1 MEAPKSKFQT
11 VSSYDCLLFDL
22 DDTLY
27 SPALGIAEDCR
38 KNIDEFL
45 MKKCGLVREKA
56 TKLRAELFLT
66 YGSSLAGLRTLGYDV
81 DADDYHSNV
90 HGPLPYQVI
99 KPDPKLRAVLQSI
112 TQRKLVFT
120 NSDRAHAMKVLMRLN
135 LEDCFEQI
143 ICFESLNPHISMS
156 REVPVV
162 LKPSKEAMQIA
173 IKLAQADPHKTVGGS
188 ADARGA
194 DYTIESIHDLQQ
206 TIPQIW
212 VNYNKKEITQDILT
226 RDRRALAHTG
236 SQINLTIAPSPVE
249 A

>member
-173 IKLAQADPHKTVGGS
+173 IKLAQADPHKT
-188 ADARGA
+188 
-194 DYTIESIHDLQQ
+194 
-206 TIPQIW
+206 
-212 VNYNKKEITQDILT
+212 
-226 RDRRALAHTG
+226 RAMCFG
-236 SQINLTIAPSPVE
+236 WEREAPWLLI
-249 A
+249 

>member
-112 TQRKLVFT
+112 TQRKLLFFDDGGR
-120 NSDRAHAMKVLMRLN
+120 N
-135 LEDCFEQI
+135 
-143 ICFESLNPHISMS
+143 ISAGKACGL
-156 REVPVV
+156 VTV
-162 LKPSKEAMQIA
+162 Q
-173 IKLAQADPHKTVGGS
+173 VGGS